1 MVHYYTDK
9 GYSLPKKNHEVLFV
23 CQAED
28 KVGKNRRKP
37 TLEEMTIIAGVD
49 PEEELRKLH
58 TRIEIAIGMKAM
70 VTVNIATKAESD
82 FLEIL
87 TMHFSLRILWTI
99 SDKKMTDWP

>member
-1 MVHYYTDK
+1 MRKKWNAAALRKHCQ
-9 GYSLPKKNHEVLFV
+9 KNHEVLFV

-28 KVGKNRRKP
+28 KVGKNRREP

-70 VTVNIATKAESD
+70 VTVNIATEAELANGTCGIITD
-82 FLEIL
+82 IILDPREIL
-87 TMHFSLRILWTI
+87 E
-99 SDKKMTDWP
+99 